1 MAFYL
6 TENNKG
12 ERINFR
18 DSGNYARS
26 FTGVCETRGD
36 YVGASRYICYR
47 TSTNKT
53 LYIPFSN
60 DRQSEIHNSA
70 NNYTLSY
77 VSPDITISYRLVW
90 RYGDYYSYA
99 TYVDAYITD
108 IRLNVKVKK
117 PLNIFVF
124 GWYKNES
131 ESNWHEFNRGAHA
144 TLPAGDTR
152 LSGVSVSVGMS
163 LSSWTYYGVVIEVS
177 DRTTWSQ
184 DGDYHKY
191 YLIDYPP
198 KPSSSSTYVQEDT
211 ITFHDIRNIVA

>member
-1 MAFYL
+1 MAYYV

-18 DSGNYARS
+18 NSNNYARS
-26 FTGVCETRGD
+26 FSGVCETRGD

-60 DRQSEIHNSA
+60 DRSSEIHNSA

-77 VSPDITISYRLVW
+77 VAPDIAISYRLVW

-108 IRLNVKVKK
+108 VRLNTKVKK
-117 PLNIFVF
+117 PLNIFAF
-124 GWYKNES
+124 GWYANEG
-131 ESNWHEFNRGAHA
+131 ESNWHDFNRGPHS

-163 LSSWTYYGVVIEVS
+163 LSSWAYYGVVIEVS

-184 DGDYHKY
+184 SGTYHKY

-198 KPSSSSTYVQEDT
+198 KPSGSSTYVQEDT
-211 ITFHDIRNIVA
+211 INFYDITNIVV